1 MTRIAHPKF
10 LKGCIVRASTQAH
23 PTPWRDMQ
31 EPQRSGRRRNE
42 AQRRPKQIYRPV
54 PDERG
59 GGLQSEERRVVVKRR
74 HGADL
79 EPCGAATVAAARHH
93 ETGQHLGCQ

>member
-42 AQRRPKQIYRPV
+42 A
-54 PDERG
+54 
-59 GGLQSEERRVVVKRR
+59 ERRQSDQNKFI
-74 HGADL
+74 GLYLSSA
-79 EPCGAATVAAARHH
+79 VAAFKAR
-93 ETGQHLGCQ
+93 TPALS